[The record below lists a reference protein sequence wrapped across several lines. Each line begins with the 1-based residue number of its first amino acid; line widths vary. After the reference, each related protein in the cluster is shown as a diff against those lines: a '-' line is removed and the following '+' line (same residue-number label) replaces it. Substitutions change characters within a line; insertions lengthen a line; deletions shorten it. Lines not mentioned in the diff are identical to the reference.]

1 MASNRQTVPGSAPER
16 TASTMTTASQPFHD
30 SISAA
35 PSPLCSRTAKEV
47 CPCLRNWRATNRPAA
62 SSPRHSFPIPIT
74 RVGLLCRSASIKY
87 ASVTNNPC
95 CNVSLAIYFQLQ
107 KVGGARDARVVV
119 AHGLFTAGTKLLLRK
134 VEILSDQLP

>member
-1 MASNRQTVPGSAPER
+1 MPDFARQGLRNGVKPANRSWL
-16 TASTMTTASQPFHD
+16 STGAD
-30 SISAA
+30 SIHDDNRVPAFPRFHQCRPFA
-35 PSPLCSRTAKEV
+35 IVSRTAKQV

-74 RVGLLCRSASIKY
+74 RVGLLCRSAYIKC

-107 KVGGARDARVVV
+107 KVGSARDARVIV
-119 AHGLFTAGTKLLLRK
+119 AHGLFTAGTKL
-134 VEILSDQLP
+134 